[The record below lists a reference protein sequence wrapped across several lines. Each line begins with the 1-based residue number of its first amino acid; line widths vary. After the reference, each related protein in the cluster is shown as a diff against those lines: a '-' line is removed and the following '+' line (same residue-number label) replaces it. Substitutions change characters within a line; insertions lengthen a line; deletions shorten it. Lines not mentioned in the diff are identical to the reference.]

1 MFVRIQ
7 RLAGFHRDNCYNGE
21 TLYFQLMLIMG
32 GLQVFSTK
40 NKFPYAF
47 YFPIVKTYMA
57 TKTHYFKRAFF
68 AYGFKDGTTEIAQCL
83 QTEMQGSKSRA
94 SKRVNSIG
102 QTACTTFG
110 GKTTCD

>member
-1 MFVRIQ
+1 MS
-7 RLAGFHRDNCYNGE
+7 
-21 TLYFQLMLIMG
+21 
-32 GLQVFSTK
+32 VFSTK